1 MELKTLARY
10 PFLSKAREYIAREAP
25 PLEDILTGPLYFDI
39 REKGFNRVK
48 GALENGLIPTP
59 VLLDEDAMKDEVLSY
74 PLARMIVSIIG
85 DQFLVARYS
94 LAEAKSAESKLE
106 RENAEFQIEM
116 ARDTGMSNVF
126 HLHSLPFDIET
137 IIQGTE
143 LSRDTEVIIHFSDY
157 LTFASSFNSTD
168 WKMVNRELVTGFI
181 TLTRKNLVRLVEEA
195 LRLRLISELPLPV
208 NSLIIESLGELA
220 KEIGE
225 KTEEMKERFRDEDL
239 GEFSAERFP
248 PCVAHLISQIQANIN
263 LSHEG
268 RFFLASFLFHVGLNM
283 ERVVAVFS
291 QSPDFDPGL
300 ARYQLEH
307 IRGDISGT
315 KYTPPSCSTLKT
327 NGICHKPDGLC
338 KRSWLIHPLIY
349 YKIKGK
355 KSDGAAGNE
364 REGSPDGKTSDADER
379 GDESIRTDLSDVLP
393 T

>member
-1 MELKTLARY
+1 MDVRALAKY

-25 PLEDILTGPLYFDI
+25 PLEDILTNPLYFDI
-39 REKGFNRVK
+39 REKGFNRVN

-74 PLARMIVSIIG
+74 PLARMIVSVIG

-94 LAEAKSAESKLE
+94 LAEAKSAGSSLE
-106 RENAEFQIEM
+106 RESVEFQIEV
-116 ARDTGMSNVF
+116 ARDTGMLNVF
-126 HLHSLPFDIET
+126 HLHSLPFDMEKVVRDRK
-137 IIQGTE
+137 
-143 LSRDTEVIIHFSDY
+143 LSRDIEIMVHFSDY
-157 LTFASSFNSTD
+157 LRFASSFNSAD
-168 WKMVNRELVTGFI
+168 WKMVNRELVSGFI
-181 TLTRKNLVRLVEEA
+181 ALTRKNLVRLVEEA
-195 LRLRLISELPLPV
+195 LRLRLVSELPLPV
-208 NSLIIESLGELA
+208 NQLIVETLGELA

-283 ERVVAVFS
+283 DRVVAVFS

-307 IRGDISGT
+307 IHGDISGT

-327 NGICHKPDGLC
+327 NGICYRPDGLC
-338 KRSWLIHPLIY
+338 RKEWLTHPLTY

-355 KSDGAAGNE
+355 KSEEAADKEKIESATEEKGQ
-364 REGSPDGKTSDADER
+364 GDGKGEEAGENRPIS
-379 GDESIRTDLSDVLP
+379 
-393 T
+393 